1 MLECLLYVTRVKF
14 PLVVTSTAI
23 KPQTDLRKAE
33 NWNHK
38 KILPVIT
45 KF

>member
-1 MLECLLYVTRVKF
+1 M
-14 PLVVTSTAI
+14 

-38 KILPVIT
+38 MILPIIT
-45 KF
+45 KSRNVLKEQCLNYMLLQEFF